1 MNKKHCLTAALAVM
15 LAAPT
20 AVATQTASAQ
30 TVQPAAKELEYGKIL
45 PETKETFRKIAERM
59 IAEEGIQAVVLG
71 CTELPLIFS
80 TIELP
85 VPYLDVMHIHIDALI
100 DLAAKH

>member
-1 MNKKHCLTAALAVM
+1 MNGTFFQEAFSRENIVVVTPTEEKKQYVG
-15 LAAPT
+15 
-20 AVATQTASAQ
+20 S
-30 TVQPAAKELEYGKIL
+30 KIERELEYGKIL